1 MQINGQTRELPVS
14 SSSFMIYK
22 AGFAIRLFAP
32 SCGFL
37 ISWDGDSNV
46 IISVPTYHSSGLDG
60 ICGNCNQDRNDDPTE
75 QDVFS
80 KYSMTNYS
88 KDRYIFLCVKMEITI
103 YMKL

>member
-1 MQINGQTRELPVS
+1 MS
-14 SSSFMIYK
+14 SSTFFIYK

-32 SCGFL
+32 RCGFL

-46 IISVPTYHSSGLDG
+46 MISVPTYHSSGLDG
-60 ICGNCNQDRNDDPTE
+60 ICGNCNQDRDDDPTE

-88 KDRYIFLCVKMEITI
+88 QDRYIYCFVTKW
-103 YMKL
+103 KLQYI